1 MTYRGHVVN
10 GTIVLDEPADLPD
23 GTTVV
28 VEPLSAELEA
38 QYKSLSEGLLRLA
51 GTIDDLPPDFST
63 NHDHYL
69 YGCPKK

>member
-1 MTYRGHVVN
+1 MTYRGHIEN
-10 GTIVLDEPADLPD
+10 GPVDIPD
-23 GTTVV
+23 GTSVA
-28 VEPLSAELEA
+28 VEPLNSEKEA
-38 QYKSLSEGLLRLA
+38 QYESLREGLLRLA